1 MKRGDSLVRTRL
13 KLKELLEA
21 KGISQGRM
29 SRISDISLNSIQ
41 NMCQDPSRD
50 VLLSTLAKL
59 AIALHVPVQD
69 LFEIVEDAP
78 EKE

>member
-1 MKRGDSLVRTRL
+1 
-13 KLKELLEA
+13 
-21 KGISQGRM
+21 M
-29 SRISDISLNSIQ
+29 SRISDVSLNSIQ

-69 LFEIVEDAP
+69 LFEIVEDVP

>member
-1 MKRGDSLVRTRL
+1 LVRTRL
-13 KLKELLEA
+13 KLKELLDA

-29 SRISDISLNSIQ
+29 SRISDVSLNSIQ

-59 AIALHVPVQD
+59 AVALQVPVQD
-69 LFEIVEDAP
+69 LFEVFEDNP
-78 EKE
+78 KQE